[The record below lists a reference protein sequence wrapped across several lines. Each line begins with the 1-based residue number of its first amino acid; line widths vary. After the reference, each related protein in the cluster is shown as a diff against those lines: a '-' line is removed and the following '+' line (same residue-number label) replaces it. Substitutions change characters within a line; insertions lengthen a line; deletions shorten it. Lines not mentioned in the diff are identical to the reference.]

1 MKMEID
7 DEGTKTNEDSENNE
21 QMAGDNTQES
31 FEQNSS
37 NTSQQ
42 NYDRNGKVF
51 VNIIYLNG
59 VHELKEFNRNTY
71 IAVPYC
77 IYLN

>member
-1 MKMEID
+1 MEID

-59 VHELKEFNRNTY
+59 VHEKR
-71 IAVPYC
+71 VH
-77 IYLN
+77 

>member
-59 VHELKEFNRNTY
+59 VHELAISIEIPILLWH
-71 IAVPYC
+71 IAF
-77 IYLN
+77 I

>member
-21 QMAGDNTQES
+21 QMAGDNSQES

-59 VHELKEFNRNTY
+59 VKR
-71 IAVPYC
+71 VQ
-77 IYLN
+77 